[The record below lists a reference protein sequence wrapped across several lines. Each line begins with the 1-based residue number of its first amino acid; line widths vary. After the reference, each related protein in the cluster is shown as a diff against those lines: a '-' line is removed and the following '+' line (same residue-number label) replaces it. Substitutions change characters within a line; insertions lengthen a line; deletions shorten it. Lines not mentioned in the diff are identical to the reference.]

1 MNKCNNI
8 QDSVLFALKMSSFG
22 IKDWEMLDKRRK
34 KQKRCNFNHIVNG
47 CNFTITFFIC
57 IFIFYK
63 VHGNK
68 FLIEQSGELE
78 RSVNHLT
85 YSKMKIQIILL
96 IAAFF
101 MISQLSAQEVPKVR
115 FGKVS
120 EEELKMTV
128 YEPDTAAAAVILF
141 DEGQSELKYDVGKKK
156 FILGYDRFLRIKILK
171 QSGTSWGNFTI
182 PLYSSGLLKEELSS
196 VDGVSFNM
204 EADKMVK
211 TELKKEAVFQ
221 ERENKTTEITRL
233 SLPALKVGSVFD
245 LRYRISSPL
254 YWNLRTW
261 KFQYSIPV
269 RWSQYEVIYPEYF
282 KYNHSSLGYHPLN
295 SQNQST
301 RNESI
306 NYTATTTTAGSI
318 LTGGG
323 QSEKQLMKIS
333 YATSIYDYTA
343 KDVPALKPEPYM
355 TTPENFTTRMKFELA
370 SIDFSKTGGEYR
382 NYTNSWASLANQLL
396 DEEEFGGQLNSSDFV
411 DEFVR
416 DLIAGKATEMEK
428 ALAVYSHLQQNMKWN
443 NTQSLFTSKS
453 LKKVWNE
460 KTGNSAELNLLLLL
474 MLREAGLSADPV
486 ILSTREH
493 GLISPVHASL
503 SECNYVLVKATIDN
517 KPMFL
522 DVTDPVLQ
530 AGLLPFRCLNGKG
543 ILIRKGFPE
552 ELGITNP
559 SSVSSTSVT
568 LGMKEGKLSG
578 DIRSHLSGL
587 NAFNFRQA
595 VKKAGGE
602 QAHFET
608 VKNNTEGIAYT
619 GYTYKNLDS
628 LYLMPEKKYSI
639 VFENDPDDA
648 PSILYI
654 NPIVGGRMQ
663 KNLFTSSSRMYPV
676 DFGVPWSET
685 YRLNLGIPEGY
696 KVEELPKSKSIQLGE
711 KDGKFS
717 YTIGQMDN
725 RIALNLR
732 FSIDKPL
739 FLPSEYEKLKEFLDL
754 VVAKESEQI
763 VLKKISTP

>member
-1 MNKCNNI
+1 MKVKINVI
-8 QDSVLFALKMSSFG
+8 LL
-22 IKDWEMLDKRRK
+22 LL
-34 KQKRCNFNHIVNG
+34 
-47 CNFTITFFIC
+47 FFIA
-57 IFIFYK
+57 
-63 VHGNK
+63 
-68 FLIEQSGELE
+68 QS
-78 RSVNHLT
+78 
-85 YSKMKIQIILL
+85 
-96 IAAFF
+96 F
-101 MISQLSAQEVPKVR
+101 AQEAPKVR

-141 DEGQSELKYDVGKKK
+141 DEGRSDLKYDVGKNK
-156 FILGYDRFLRIKILK
+156 FVLGYDRFLRIKILK
-171 QSGTSWGNFTI
+171 QSGTSWGNFSI
-182 PLYSSGLLKEELSS
+182 PLYSSGQLREELSS
-196 VDGVSFNM
+196 VDGVSFNL

-233 SLPALKVGSVFD
+233 SLPALKAGSVFD

-261 KFQYSIPV
+261 KFQYNIPV
-269 RWSQYEVIYPEYF
+269 RWSQYEVIYPEYY
-282 KYNHSSLGYHPLN
+282 KYNHSSLGYHSLN

-301 RNESI
+301 RTESF
-306 NYTATTTTAGSI
+306 NYTATSTSAGSAFS
-318 LTGGG
+318 GGG
-323 QSEKQLMKIS
+323 QSEKQLVKIS
-333 YATSIYDYTA
+333 YATSLYNYTA

-370 SIDFSKTGGEYR
+370 SVDFSKTGGEFR

-396 DEEEFGGQLNSSDFV
+396 DTEDFGGQLNSSDFAKEIV
-411 DEFVR
+411 S
-416 DLIAGKATEMEK
+416 DLMAGKTTEMEK

-443 NTQSLFTSKS
+443 TTQSLVTSKP
-453 LKKVWNE
+453 LKKAWNE

-474 MLREAGLSADPV
+474 LLREAGLSADPV

-522 DVTDPVLQ
+522 DVTDPLLP

-543 ILIRKGFPE
+543 ILIRKAFPE
-552 ELGITNP
+552 ELMITNP
-559 SSVSSTSVT
+559 ASVSNTSVS
-568 LGMKEGKLSG
+568 LEMKEGKLSG
-578 DIRSHLSGL
+578 DIRSQVSGL
-587 NAFNFRQA
+587 NAFNFRQT
-595 VKKAGGE
+595 VKKAGGA
-602 QAHFET
+602 QAYFET

-628 LYLMPEKKYSI
+628 LNLSPEKKYS
-639 VFENDPDDA
+639 VVLGDGSDDV

-654 NPIVGGRMQ
+654 NPIVDGRMQ
-663 KNLFTSSSRMYPV
+663 KNPFTSPSRMYPV

-685 YRLNLGIPEGY
+685 YRLNLVIPEGY
-696 KVEELPKSKSIQLGE
+696 QLEELPKSKNLQLGE

-717 YTIGQMDN
+717 YAIGQMDN
-725 RIALNLR
+725 RIVLNLR
-732 FSIDKPL
+732 LSIDKSL

-763 VLKKISTP
+763 VLKKTSNP